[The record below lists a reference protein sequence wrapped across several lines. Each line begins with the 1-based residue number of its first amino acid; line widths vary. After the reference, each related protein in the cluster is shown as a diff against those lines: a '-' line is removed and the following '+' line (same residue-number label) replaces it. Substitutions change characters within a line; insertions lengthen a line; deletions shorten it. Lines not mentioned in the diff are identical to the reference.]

1 MLLTS
6 ASILGHTQR
15 NNAVFASTPKNWL
28 VGYTSFKPSWLLLS
42 PQGVFYDC
50 TEPWKEIHAMQD
62 YSVNS

>member
-15 NNAVFASTPKNWL
+15 NNALFARTPMNWL
-28 VGYTSFKPSWLLLS
+28 VGYTSFKSSWL
-42 PQGVFYDC
+42 QRVFYDC
-50 TEPWKEIHAMQD
+50 TEPWKEIHEIQD

>member
-15 NNAVFASTPKNWL
+15 HNALFAPTPMNWL
-28 VGYTSFKPSWLLLS
+28 VGYASFKPLS
-42 PQGVFYDC
+42 PQRAFYDC
-50 TEPWKEIHAMQD
+50 NEPWKEIHAMQD